1 MAKLQVYVEAK
12 ECSEQVSMEEFAV
25 FLAKNF
31 TSFYQQVNLLTIYF
45 KFLCIAY
52 TEVAIKLLLI
62 TYINIKK
69 YLQIDNK
76 NIYYF
81 YYQLQYINK
90 YYKR

>member
-1 MAKLQVYVEAK
+1 MRKLRNAQNK
-12 ECSEQVSMEEFAV
+12 FQWRNLQL
-25 FLAKNF
+25 FLLIKHF
-31 TSFYQQVNLLTIYF
+31 TSFYQQVNLLKIYF

-62 TYINIKK
+62 TYINIQK

-90 YYKR
+90 YYER